1 MIMWHVQNVLKHKV
15 TFSSQFCHYVM
26 KSERHE
32 DASCKEWVIKL
43 IVVSHCHENVTK
55 MWWSILSTCFLA
67 PHIWKFPPC
76 KKAMRSFT
84 MIINNVPW
92 VLSYYPWYASPRLRV
107 HICRLPP
114 YAAYHVCMSVCQSIG
129 LSDICANSK
138 CERKRLGL
146 GRALSVVKQNNNCR
160 ARPRLPSPKPASG

>member
-1 MIMWHVQNVLKHKV
+1 MWHVQNVLKHKV

-43 IVVSHCHENVTK
+43 IVVSHCHENVTR
-55 MWWSILSTCFLA
+55 MWWSVLSTCFLA

-84 MIINNVPW
+84 IIINNVPW
-92 VLSYYPWYASPRLRV
+92 VLSFCARKALVLYVTKFCEIFGIFHEISAEGWHIFRGEAEENMKPEDIFFEAKPRKILK
-107 HICRLPP
+107 
-114 YAAYHVCMSVCQSIG
+114 
-129 LSDICANSK
+129 LS
-138 CERKRLGL
+138 
-146 GRALSVVKQNNNCR
+146 
-160 ARPRLPSPKPASG
+160 